1 MELIFI
7 VEDNDNLREA
17 LVSYL
22 KLAEYEVREYS
33 GIKGVPH
40 AVHTLHPHCIILDV
54 MLPDGDGFKLAKELR
69 AKSDVP
75 IIFLTAKTSESDKII
90 GFEIGADDYIIK
102 PFSPKELI
110 LRIKAVLRRRVLPVK
125 KIKVLHI
132 YQYKESQLSIDT
144 EKHIAS
150 VNGRQIQLTASEWK
164 IMICLAERTGIV
176 VSREILLQ
184 ECLDY
189 SAAVS
194 ERTVDTHVK
203 NLRAKLGHASWIE
216 TVRSFGYR
224 FGGTAL

>member
-17 LVSYL
+17 VVSYL
-22 KLAEYEVREYS
+22 KLAEYEVREFR
-33 GIKGVPH
+33 GTKGVGH

-102 PFSPKELI
+102 PFSPKELM
-110 LRIKAVLRRRVLPVK
+110 LRIKAVLRRRALPEK
-125 KIKVLHI
+125 KKKVM
-132 YQYKESQLSIDT
+132 YTYKYERSQLSIDT
-144 EKHIAS
+144 EKHIAA

-189 SAAVS
+189 SAAGS
-194 ERTVDTHVK
+194 ERTVDTHIK
-203 NLRAKLGHASWIE
+203 NLRAKFGHAGWIE